1 MSLKSEVSDFSVF
14 DSHCHLEFM
23 QWRNAAIE
31 TLSHC
36 MERDGEDLGDKFRGC
51 IVNFC
56 QPGQWSQGAR
66 GESVLQLL
74 RESARDARIGISLG
88 CHPHFANK
96 MTKYRWKQLERLVS
110 APSKVFPWLEVVAF
124 RECGLDYSHKNSMDR
139 NKQIEVFEKMLIR
152 DWCRMEKR
160 LFGTGAEWKKGC
172 LALVPIIQK
181 WLIGTGPFHI
191 SGP

>member
-1 MSLKSEVSDFSVF
+1 MIFLNFFQMSLKSEVSDFSVF

-23 QWRNAAIE
+23 QWRNAATE

-36 MERDGEDLGDKFRGC
+36 MERDGEDLGDKFWGC

-56 QPGQWSQGAR
+56 QPGQWSQGVR

-96 MTKYRWKQLERLVS
+96 MTKYRWKQLKRLVS

-124 RECGLDYSHKNSMDR
+124 RECGLDYSHKNSVDR

-152 DWCRMEKR
+152 DWC
-160 LFGTGAEWKKGC
+160 
-172 LALVPIIQK
+172 
-181 WLIGTGPFHI
+181 
-191 SGP
+191 